1 MIVTS
6 PVWLRTD
13 THKKLELISD
23 TFSPV
28 ANLTS
33 VQVLLAV
40 TVAPFMVRC
49 QPRFLKRRII

>member
-1 MIVTS
+1 MTNTS
-6 PVWLRTD
+6 PLWWWTD
-13 THKKLELISD
+13 THNKLELISD

-40 TVAPFMVRC
+40 AVAK
-49 QPRFLKRRII
+49 QWHLLG